1 MNMKHILQN
10 CWFQKLCV
18 SGYSMSGVTRS
29 ELTVTSRRELEPQ
42 VEVQCQ
48 NWKTQQYIRL
58 PPFVLNIQIQARS
71 FWASAIT
78 NLSRAKRC
86 HFSPLFIH
94 TTHGDIWQGGQI
106 GQNWAA
112 SQVTSGQ
119 NNKNCRHC
127 EQWPFPVARF
137 KQAACDTCSEK
148 NGGARGSLLLIHFF
162 PLWPFPLV
170 IKRTQ
175 RQKRVLSKGVA

>member
-137 KQAACDTCSEK
+137 EQAALWYLFGEEQWSARVSAFNSFLPALTISSCNKEDTTTKESFE
-148 NGGARGSLLLIHFF
+148 
-162 PLWPFPLV
+162 
-170 IKRTQ
+170 
-175 RQKRVLSKGVA
+175 

>member
-1 MNMKHILQN
+1 
-10 CWFQKLCV
+10 
-18 SGYSMSGVTRS
+18 MSGVTRS
-29 ELTVTSRRELEPQ
+29 ELTDTSRRELETQ

-94 TTHGDIWQGGQI
+94 TTQVIYDSGDKLVKI
-106 GQNWAA
+106 GRHHK
-112 SQVTSGQ
+112 SQVAKITKIAATV
-119 NNKNCRHC
+119 NNDHFLWQDSSR
-127 EQWPFPVARF
+127 QL
-137 KQAACDTCSEK
+137 CDTCSKK

-162 PLWPFPLV
+162 LL
-170 IKRTQ
+170 
-175 RQKRVLSKGVA
+175 

>member
-1 MNMKHILQN
+1 
-10 CWFQKLCV
+10 
-18 SGYSMSGVTRS
+18 MSGVTRS
-29 ELTVTSRRELEPQ
+29 ELTVTPRRELEPQ
-42 VEVQCQ
+42 VGVQCQ

-119 NNKNCRHC
+119 NNKKLPPLRTMTISCGKIRASS
-127 EQWPFPVARF
+127 FVILVRRRTARLF
-137 KQAACDTCSEK
+137 
-148 NGGARGSLLLIHFF
+148 
-162 PLWPFPLV
+162 
-170 IKRTQ
+170 
-175 RQKRVLSKGVA
+175 

>member
-1 MNMKHILQN
+1 
-10 CWFQKLCV
+10 
-18 SGYSMSGVTRS
+18 MSGVTRS

-42 VEVQCQ
+42 VGVQCQ
-48 NWKTQQYIRL
+48 NWKTPQYIRL

-86 HFSPLFIH
+86 HFSSLFRY
-94 TTHGDIWQGGQI
+94 TTHGDIWQEGQI

-137 KQAACDTCSEK
+137 EQAALWYLFEEER
-148 NGGARGSLLLIHFF
+148 RGSFNSFLPALTISSCNKEDTTTEEFSVKKQF
-162 PLWPFPLV
+162 
-170 IKRTQ
+170 RY
-175 RQKRVLSKGVA
+175 